1 MNMIRSKK
9 LWAGTLATGAAAAL
23 SLTLV
28 TSSAPADNSK
38 LGLEPAKIK
47 MVFDPQGGPP
57 AFVGDASVASGQD
70 LKIVNNSKP
79 KQIGPHTFSLV
90 EEGSL
95 PTTNKQMKKCGK
107 IELPVCVNIF
117 KTHDVSKKFIV
128 KTPDVDKGETGW
140 DTSFDDNDKGDTW
153 YTETKNESGDSCGH
167 RCARLDALLP
177 LHRPSG
183 DAGSDRRHLEVVD
196 GSR

>member
-28 TSSAPADNSK
+28 TSSAPADNAK

-57 AFVGDASVASGQD
+57 AFVGDESVASGQD

-79 KQIGPHTFSLV
+79 KEIGPHTFSLV

-128 KTPDVDKGETGW
+128 KTPDVDKGEKGW

-153 YTETKNESGDSCGH
+153 YTETKNESET
-167 RCARLDALLP
+167 RTVTA
-177 LHRPSG
+177 
-183 DAGSDRRHLEVVD
+183 DAGSTLYYFCIVHPEMQ
-196 GSR
+196 GSIGVTSR